1 MNLFLHIG
9 GEKTGSTSIQKSL
22 LSNREKL
29 NEMSVLVP
37 RSLIGWGQHAKLYTF
52 VKDSQYTDDFLTYC
66 GLGDRVSRGL
76 AITQWKDEFRNE
88 VLNSRAGSCVISSE
102 LLQSRVCSEAEVGQ
116 LSMILRETFTAI
128 KIIIYLRD
136 PLRLAISFI
145 STALRSG
152 FAVEKFPLP
161 GDDAF
166 HRMGLD
172 IKVNHERA
180 LKLWKSAFP
189 HADFSIRVFEKGCLA
204 DGCVVSDFQ
213 RQCQLPGDK
222 LSSHEP
228 VNTSLSMSGAAIL
241 SSLNKIY
248 PRIDSDSLYNHERDK
263 LLGLIDAQMQSGS
276 PLLPTSDTAKVYADC
291 YESSNEWVR
300 RTYFPDKPSLFTA
313 YSGPFSPSDTFSVDP
328 RDVDSIARLILAVA
342 SDRQPPISHQVR
354 IKPSFI

>member
-22 LSNREKL
+22 LSNRDTL
-29 NEMSVLVP
+29 HDMSVLVP
-37 RSLIGWGQHAKLYTF
+37 RSLVGWGQHAKLYTF
-52 VKDSQYTDDFLTYC
+52 VKDCMYTDDFLTYC
-66 GLGDRVSRGL
+66 GLSDPVSRGL

-88 VLNSRAGSCVISSE
+88 VLNSRAESCIISSE
-102 LLQSRVCSEAEVGQ
+102 LLQSRLCSESEVGQ
-116 LSMILRETFTAI
+116 LAMILQESFSSI
-128 KIIIYLRD
+128 KVILYLRD

-152 FAVEKFPLP
+152 FSVEKFPLP

-180 LKLWKSAFP
+180 LKLWKNAFP
-189 HADFSIRVFEKGCLA
+189 HAEFSIRVFEKASLA

-213 RQCQLPGDK
+213 RQCQLPRDR
-222 LSSHEP
+222 LISHEP
-228 VNTSLSMSGAAIL
+228 TNTSLSMTGAAIL

-248 PRIDSDSLYNHERDK
+248 PRIDSDSLYNYERDK

-276 PLLPTSDTAKVYADC
+276 PLLPTSDTAKAYADF

-300 RTYFPDKPSLFTA
+300 STYFPDKPTLFTA
-313 YSGPFSPSDTFSVDP
+313 YPGPYSPSDTFSIDS
-328 RDVDSIARLILAVA
+328 RDVDSIARLILAV
-342 SDRQPPISHQVR
+342 SSFRQPAIPDQVR
-354 IKPSFI
+354 IPPSLT